1 MLDDPWQD
9 VGRDR
14 AEAQAASARADSTH
28 VGWDHHAKL
37 MMPKVRTKRI
47 QQVTGDQVIK
57 AA

>member
-14 AEAQAASARADSTH
+14 AGAQAASAGAGSTH
-28 VGWDHHAKL
+28 VGRHYHARPMMLKVKIEQIQHVTDDH
-37 MMPKVRTKRI
+37 
-47 QQVTGDQVIK
+47 VIK

>member
-14 AEAQAASARADSTH
+14 AGAQAASAGAGSTH
-28 VGWDHHAKL
+28 VGRHHHAKP
-37 MMPKVRTKRI
+37 MMHKVRVKQI
-47 QQVTGDQVIK
+47 QQVTDGQVIK

>member
-14 AEAQAASARADSTH
+14 AGAQAASAGAGSTH
-28 VGWDHHAKL
+28 VGRHHHARP
-37 MMPKVRTKRI
+37 MMPKVRIKQI
-47 QQVTGDQVIK
+47 QQVTDDQVIK

>member
-14 AEAQAASARADSTH
+14 AGAQAASAGAGSTH
-28 VGWDHHAKL
+28 VGRHHHARP
-37 MMPKVRTKRI
+37 MMPKAGIKQV
-47 QQVTGDQVIK
+47 QQVTDDQVIK